1 MWGQIDATN
10 AIPWVEKK
18 VNIKLSAS
26 QTEAV
31 KFALTHKI
39 VVITGGPGV
48 GKTTL
53 VNSILKIIS
62 AKTKKVL
69 LCAPTG
75 RAAKRLS
82 ESTNMEAKTI
92 HRMLGTRAEEY
103 GFTYNENNQLD
114 CDLLVVDEISMVDIL
129 MMNNLL
135 KAVPKTSGLI
145 MVGDVDQ
152 LPSVG
157 PGSVLANII
166 DSEVIPTIRLTEIF
180 RQAQTSQIIL
190 NAHKINQGNFPKLEY
205 LTDEPTDFYF
215 IKEADPEKVQQKL
228 IEIVA
233 KRLPHTFSLNP
244 LTDIQVLTPMNK
256 GAVGARSLNVELKKH
271 LNPTLGA
278 QVTKYGTTFSVGD
291 KVIQTVN
298 NYDKD
303 IFNGDIGFIKNI
315 DLEDGEIV
323 INFDNKQATYDVDEL
338 DEVSLAYA
346 VTIHKSQGSEYPA
359 IVIPLTT
366 QHFPLLERNLL
377 YTGVTRGK
385 KLVVI
390 IGQMKALGIAVK
402 TKRASKRLTKLT
414 ERLQECF

>member
-1 MWGQIDATN
+1 
-10 AIPWVEKK
+10 
-18 VNIKLSAS
+18 
-26 QTEAV
+26 
-31 KFALTHKI
+31 
-39 VVITGGPGV
+39 
-48 GKTTL
+48 
-53 VNSILKIIS
+53 
-62 AKTKKVL
+62 
-69 LCAPTG
+69 
-75 RAAKRLS
+75 
-82 ESTNMEAKTI
+82 MEAKTI
-92 HRMLGTRAEEY
+92 HRMLGTRAEAY
-103 GFTYNENNQLD
+103 GFIYNENNQLD

-180 RQAQTSQIIL
+180 RQAQTSQIII

-205 LTDEPTDFYF
+205 LADEPTDFYF
-215 IKEADPEKVQQKL
+215 VKEEDPEKVQQKL

-233 KRLPHTFSLNP
+233 RRLPQAFNLNP
-244 LTDIQVLTPMNK
+244 LTDVQVLTPMNK
-256 GAVGARSLNVELKKH
+256 GAIGARSLNVELKKH
-271 LNPTLGA
+271 LNPTQGA
-278 QVTKYGTTFSVGD
+278 QITKYGITFSVGD
-291 KVIQTVN
+291 KVIQTIN

-303 IFNGDIGFIKNI
+303 VFNGDIGFIKSI
-315 DLEDGEIV
+315 DLEEGEVV
-323 INFDNKQATYDVDEL
+323 ISFDNKQATYDVDEL
-338 DEVSLAYA
+338 DEITLAYA

-390 IGQMKALGIAVK
+390 IGQIKALGIAVK

-414 ERLQECF
+414 ERLNA